1 LPEQRAAGFTE
12 PGEGWV
18 FRWPLGLTALLLALL
33 AAPLPAAE
41 LKESLPSSD
50 DGLAGAA
57 ESTELGSAGVD
68 IRIADLLAGGSV
80 LAGVAPRADSSGIGA
95 DLERDLFATG
105 EPLNA
110 PPSAPP
116 ENDPLHSY

>member
-1 LPEQRAAGFTE
+1 LPEKRAAGFAK
-12 PGEGWV
+12 PGVGWT

-33 AAPLPAAE
+33 ATPLPAAE
-41 LKESLPSSD
+41 LEESSPSPD

-57 ESTELGSAGVD
+57 ESTASGGAGVD

-80 LAGVAPRADSSGIGA
+80 LAGVAPRTDTSGIGA

-116 ENDPLHSY
+116 ENDPFPSY